1 MLNKTFLTP
10 LDREDIHQL
19 ACTMDDII
27 DMGWGVADRF
37 VLYKIK
43 KPTTEMIE
51 VVDLLVRAVA
61 ELKKAIYKMSHL
73 QYENILEHCKAVDG
87 LENQVDQ
94 IIRHTIAALMNGH
107 SDPIEVMKLKEIYD
121 RLERA
126 ADRC

>member
-1 MLNKTFLTP
+1 MQT
-10 LDREDIHQL
+10 
-19 ACTMDDII
+19 
-27 DMGWGVADRF
+27 G
-37 VLYKIK
+37 LY
-43 KPTTEMIE
+43 
-51 VVDLLVRAVA
+51 
-61 ELKKAIYKMSHL
+61 YKMSHL

-126 ADRC
+126 ADRCVDVANILESVSLKNA